1 LIAVHHW
8 AYDEDV
14 DTFELASWLV
24 PPKRIAVVGLS
35 NKPDR
40 PSYTVAD
47 YLLHHGFEIVPIN
60 PMIDQVFDL
69 KAYPS
74 MAAVPETMRID
85 IVDIFRR
92 SEEVPAIVQQVL
104 DSNRTPLIWMQEG
117 VISPQAQELAESHEL
132 LVVMNQCIMKL
143 HRSMI

>member
-1 LIAVHHW
+1 
-8 AYDEDV
+8 
-14 DTFELASWLV
+14 
-24 PPKRIAVVGLS
+24 
-35 NKPDR
+35 
-40 PSYTVAD
+40 
-47 YLLHHGFEIVPIN
+47 
-60 PMIDQVFDL
+60 
-69 KAYPS
+69 